1 MNRRSGDYL
10 KLFEK
15 GDAGLESLGAQ
26 GKCSDLRPKVPDKLL
41 NDGGKSKPVLTQ
53 EVDKERFPFKQP
65 GLDSAPHVPNRAEAR
80 RASPTRAPR
89 KVQWQ
94 PR

>member
-41 NDGGKSKPVLTQ
+41 NDGGQVK
-53 EVDKERFPFKQP
+53 
-65 GLDSAPHVPNRAEAR
+65 ARAHSR
-80 RASPTRAPR
+80 SR
-89 KVQWQ
+89 
-94 PR
+94 